1 MRKMYYGAVIFTR
14 KFESG
19 CEVLEKYEEPLMWF
33 YNQITIKPERMRLLY
48 FGPFLKIFSLY
59 KNKNQAILSQ
69 LANQF
74 LRLVGVLDQDKI
86 RNYLLIFTQK
96 LNFFNNDL
104 LKLVNGQLENFKDF
118 EVFWSEI
125 LPVLLEKSQNFPEF
139 TAFQEKLKML
149 NNPRP

>member
-1 MRKMYYGAVIFTR
+1 MYYGAVIFTR

-19 CEVLEKYEEPLMWF
+19 CYVLEKYEEPLMWF
-33 YNQITIKPERMRLLY
+33 YNQIILKPERMRLLY

-74 LRLVGVLDQDKI
+74 LKLEKVLDQDKI
-86 RNYLLIFTQK
+86 RNYLVIFTQK

-104 LKLVNGQLENFKDF
+104 LTLVSCQLENFKDF

-125 LPVLLEKSQNFPEF
+125 LPFVMENSQNFPEF
-139 TAFQEKLKML
+139 MPFQEKLKML